1 MFFFSLAKFLEGSV
15 CKSSTWK
22 ILFAGIQLFFFS
34 SACGLEVQGY
44 EIVSLVAMSAMTQ
57 RGAAWES
64 HQNSGSNSDYLEN
77 DGC

>member
-1 MFFFSLAKFLEGSV
+1 LQEFNLEDFV
-15 CKSSTWK
+15 CRNSTV
-22 ILFAGIQLFFFS
+22 FFS

-64 HQNSGSNSDYLEN
+64 HQNSGSNPDYLEN
-77 DGC
+77 DGG